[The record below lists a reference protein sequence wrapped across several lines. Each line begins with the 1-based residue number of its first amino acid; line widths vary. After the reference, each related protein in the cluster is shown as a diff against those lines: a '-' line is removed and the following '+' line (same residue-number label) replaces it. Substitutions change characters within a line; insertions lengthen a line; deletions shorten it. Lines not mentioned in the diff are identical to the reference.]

1 VKFIERQKLTRLE
14 KTVNRQLSAIKEQ
27 STPDTLEVLQLQEQL
42 KVIALDQLYVAF
54 YPSDVKYMSL
64 FTNGMIRAVDDERGQ
79 KRRKEI
85 WKRIREGLLG
95 DSKDSETMLADAK
108 SWVNLDAAKKA
119 LLEID
124 ENTYPNAPELLKKI
138 PGNSDHLMTKI
149 KASKQSKNGKESK
162 PASDNRF
169 VLSKEIDGMFTEST
183 SGLDYEE
190 KLAMDQDGS
199 DRSSTSSGDSSDDD
213 AADPLKEFGAKT
225 AKTKDKDSSSS
236 SSSSSDDEAEKTKP
250 GKAAKGDSS
259 SSSSG
264 SDSSDS
270 DSEAGPKKSNSIMQ
284 SNQYDK
290 DNEQS
295 DVESEDDFFASEK
308 ISAAEVFKQ
317 AENQQHKKNSTDDH
331 HYYQSRKGDKSK
343 GFASQNQTKREFR
356 NFQHRKKRSKL
367 G

>member
-1 VKFIERQKLTRLE
+1 MKFIERQKLTRLE

-27 STPDTLEVLQLQEQL
+27 STPDTAEVLQLQEQL

-236 SSSSSDDEAEKTKP
+236 SSSSDDEAEKTKP

-343 GFASQNQTKREFR
+343 GFATQNQTKREFR